1 MNLSFII
8 RLFVIALLG
17 GAGYYFLLPSL
28 PVKLQYHNFL
38 YILFFFTASTA
49 AFHYGL
55 AKSVASGPKNFI
67 RYYMAAT
74 GLKLLLYVA
83 IIVIYAVINKPGM
96 MAFAFCFLLF
106 YILFTF
112 LEVSVAYKQFGSSNS
127 ATGKEDSSQQS

>member
-1 MNLSFII
+1 MNRSFII
-8 RLFVIALLG
+8 RLIIIALLG
-17 GAGYYFLLPSL
+17 GAGYYFLLHRL
-28 PVKLQYHNFL
+28 PDKLQYHHFI

-112 LEVSVAYKQFGSSNS
+112 LEVSVAYKQFGSNIKSS
-127 ATGKEDSSQQS
+127 AQEDTSQPS